1 MDDRHSTFSLPAN
14 SEAQNKHLS
23 GDCKIRI
30 GDMPVP
36 NLFAW
41 IILAIFCLL
50 TTMFLYE
57 AWVNLVSQ
65 KFSRFSLDALL
76 VHIFQRVG
84 IKKTKENIKAFP
96 RNKAEIIVLGMSAL
110 VAGLKGIQEII
121 N

>member
-1 MDDRHSTFSLPAN
+1 
-14 SEAQNKHLS
+14 
-23 GDCKIRI
+23 
-30 GDMPVP
+30 MPVP